1 MSDSPDRSGKKMSV
15 KGKPQK
21 VPNKTQA
28 AKGGSNG
35 SRKGVKNKP
44 KK

>member
-1 MSDSPDRSGKKMSV
+1 MAKKMNR
-15 KGKPQK
+15 KNKPQP
-21 VPNKTQA
+21 VPNKKQA
-28 AKGGSNG
+28 STGGSKS

>member
-1 MSDSPDRSGKKMSV
+1 MADERATKKMNI
-15 KGKPQK
+15 KGKPQP
-21 VPNKTQA
+21 VPNKTKASQ
-28 AKGGSNG
+28 GGTKS